1 MVKQL
6 TKEEFIEIAKEFG
19 YDTDGEYS
27 SEYSN
32 YVAIYLNNE
41 RAADN
46 LIAYLDAETKRGGCY
61 DIRLDCM
68 GAICTR
74 GSGRTLASKE
84 ALKNHLKRVEKDIL
98 FWKKQYKLRLIKS
111 IGQDE

>member
-1 MVKQL
+1 MQKQL
-6 TKEEFIEIAKEFG
+6 TKEEFIEVAKEFG
-19 YDTDGEYS
+19 YNTDG
-27 SEYSN
+27 EYSN

-46 LIAYLDAETKRGGCY
+46 LIAWLDAETKRGGCY

-74 GSGRTLASKE
+74 GNGRTLASKE
-84 ALKNHLKRVEKDIL
+84 AFKNHLKRIEKDTL

>member
-1 MVKQL
+1 MAKQL
-6 TKEEFIEIAKEFG
+6 TKEEFIEVAKEFG
-19 YDTDGEYS
+19 YNTDGE
-27 SEYSN
+27 N
-32 YVAIYLNNE
+32 CVAVYLNNE
-41 RAADN
+41 IAANN
-46 LIAYLDAETKRGGCY
+46 LIAWLDAETKRDGCY

-74 GSGRTLASKE
+74 GNGRTLTSKE
-84 ALKNHLKRVEKDIL
+84 ALKNHLKRVEKDTL

>member
-1 MVKQL
+1 MAKQL
-6 TKEEFIEIAKEFG
+6 TKEEFIEVAKEFG
-19 YDTDGEYS
+19 YDTDG
-27 SEYSN
+27 EYSN

-41 RAADN
+41 RAANN

-61 DIRLDCM
+61 GVRLDVS

-84 ALKNHLKRVEKDIL
+84 ALKNHLKRVEKDTL

>member
-1 MVKQL
+1 M
-6 TKEEFIEIAKEFG
+6 
-19 YDTDGEYS
+19 
-27 SEYSN
+27 
-32 YVAIYLNNE
+32 NNE

-46 LIAYLDAETKRGGCY
+46 LIAWLDAETKRDGCY

-74 GSGRTLASKE
+74 GNGRTLASKE
-84 ALKNHLKRVEKDIL
+84 ALKNHLKRVEKDTL
-98 FWKKQYKLRLIKS
+98 FWKKQYKLRLIKL

>member
-1 MVKQL
+1 MAKQL
-6 TKEEFIEIAKEFG
+6 TKEEFIEVAKEFG

-27 SEYSN
+27 N

-41 RAADN
+41 IAADN
-46 LIAYLDAETKRGGCY
+46 LIAWLDAETKRDGCY

-74 GSGRTLASKE
+74 GNGRTLASKE
-84 ALKNHLKRVEKDIL
+84 AFKNYLKRIEKDIL

>member
-1 MVKQL
+1 MAKQL
-6 TKEEFIEIAKEFG
+6 TKEEFIEVAKEFG
-19 YDTDGEYS
+19 YNTDG
-27 SEYSN
+27 EYSN

-41 RAADN
+41 RAANN

-61 DIRLDCM
+61 GVRLDVS

-74 GSGRTLASKE
+74 GNGRTLASKE
-84 ALKNHLKRVEKDIL
+84 ALKNHLKRVEKDTL

>member
-1 MVKQL
+1 MQKQL
-6 TKEEFIEIAKEFG
+6 TKEEFIEVAKEFG
-19 YDTDGEYS
+19 YDTDG
-27 SEYSN
+27 EYSN

-46 LIAYLDAETKRGGCY
+46 LIAWLDAETKRGGCY

-74 GSGRTLASKE
+74 GNGRTLASKE
-84 ALKNHLKRVEKDIL
+84 ALKNHLKRVEKDTL

>member
-1 MVKQL
+1 MAKQL
-6 TKEEFIEIAKEFG
+6 TKEEFIEVAKEFG
-19 YDTDGEYS
+19 YNVDGET
-27 SEYSN
+27 SN
-32 YVAIYLNNE
+32 YIAVYMNNE
-41 RAADN
+41 RNADN
-46 LIAYLDAETKRGGCY
+46 LVAWLDAETKRGGCY

-74 GSGRTLASKE
+74 GNGRTLASKD
-84 ALKNHLKRVEKDIL
+84 ALKNHLKRVEKDTL

>member
-1 MVKQL
+1 MAKHL
-6 TKEEFIEIAKEFG
+6 TKEEFIEVAKEFG
-19 YDTDGEYS
+19 YNTDG
-27 SEYSN
+27 EYSN
-32 YVAIYLNNE
+32 YVAIYLNIE

-46 LIAYLDAETKRGGCY
+46 LIAWLDAETKRGGCY

-74 GSGRTLASKE
+74 GNGRTLASKE
-84 ALKNHLKRVEKDIL
+84 ALKNHLKRVKKDTL